1 MSWTA
6 VIEGS
11 NYFKRSWTPV
21 VPKLPEG
28 KYEFVRGWDLA
39 STKKSEANPN
49 PDWTAGVLI
58 ARNKLGHYYVCD
70 SYIRDREFSIYI
82 RLLYNKVLPNK
93 RLD

>member
-49 PDWTAGVLI
+49 PDWTRGVLI
-58 ARNKLGHYYVCD
+58 SKDKQSVYTVED
-70 SYIRDREFSIYI
+70 VVSIRDRVHEVEKLIFNT
-82 RLLYNKVLPNK
+82 LQ
-93 RLD
+93 

>member
-58 ARNKLGHYYVCD
+58 ARNKLGHYYECD
-70 SYIRDREFSIYI
+70 SYR
-82 RLLYNKVLPNK
+82 
-93 RLD
+93 